1 MLRLTLSSWTA
12 SDLTRTSEAV
22 TENISSA
29 RRQRHLGCYCD
40 ASEMTLVQVSDRI
53 SDDIS
58 LADACRVPETETIM
72 IDRVDVSDMIVW
84 VAVQ

>member
-1 MLRLTLSSWTA
+1 
-12 SDLTRTSEAV
+12 
-22 TENISSA
+22 
-29 RRQRHLGCYCD
+29 
-40 ASEMTLVQVSDRI
+40 MTLVQVSDRI